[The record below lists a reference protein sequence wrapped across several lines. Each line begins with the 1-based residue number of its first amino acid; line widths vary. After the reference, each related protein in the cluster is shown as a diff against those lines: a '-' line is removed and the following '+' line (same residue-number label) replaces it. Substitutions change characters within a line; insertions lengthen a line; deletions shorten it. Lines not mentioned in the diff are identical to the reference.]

1 MNRLII
7 SLAIEIDNGIRTIIF
22 LNCYGKA
29 RFDSPTSLPK
39 SSDIRNDTDICSI
52 DNQAEKCHTFV
63 IFNEVAKTKL
73 LCISNMVVGIMYKI
87 NDNVC
92 IGMEKFEGIICTEQD
107 ISMIIIKQYC
117 IFGLFLW
124 RLQLNYN

>member
-7 SLAIEIDNGIRTIIF
+7 SIEIEIDNGIRTIIF
-22 LNCYGKA
+22 LNFYGKA

-52 DNQAEKCHTFV
+52 DNQAEEFHTFV

-73 LCISNMVVGIMYKI
+73 LCI
-87 NDNVC
+87 
-92 IGMEKFEGIICTEQD
+92 
-107 ISMIIIKQYC
+107 
-117 IFGLFLW
+117 
-124 RLQLNYN
+124 